1 MMRAG
6 RARYWVTV
14 GDPQVTELTVWR
26 FEGARTAEDE
36 ALPRLERLVAAG
48 DVTVDDAALV
58 SWPSTCRKPST
69 RGLGSLDGAGALW
82 GGTWGVL
89 LGLIFVV
96 PIAGPALGAA
106 AGAIGGSLADF
117 GIDDDFI
124 KRVRETVTPGT
135 SAIFLL
141 VDGTRA
147 EEVVADLGG
156 VAVVRC
162 ELSGAQE
169 RRLLA
174 TLGEESADV
183 RTR

>member
-1 MMRAG
+1 MRG
-6 RARYWVTV
+6 VWARCWLAV
-14 GDPQVTELTVWR
+14 GDPWVTELTVWR

-36 ALPRLERLVAAG
+36 ALPRLERRAAAG
-48 DVTVDDAALV
+48 DITVDDAALV
-58 SWPSTCRKPST
+58 SWPITSRKPST
-69 RGLGSLDGAGALW
+69 RGL
-82 GGTWGVL
+82 
-89 LGLIFVV
+89 
-96 PIAGPALGAA
+96 
-106 AGAIGGSLADF
+106 GSLADF

-124 KRVRETVTPGT
+124 KRVREMVTPGT

-141 VDGTRA
+141 VDGTHAARL
-147 EEVVADLGG
+147 VADLGG

>member
-1 MMRAG
+1 
-6 RARYWVTV
+6 
-14 GDPQVTELTVWR
+14 VTELSVWR
-26 FEGARTAEDE
+26 FEGTRTADDE

-48 DVTVDDAALV
+48 DISVDDAALV
-58 SWPSTCRKPST
+58 SWPRTCRKPST

-124 KRVRETVTPGT
+124 KRVRDTVTPGT
-135 SAIFLL
+135 SALFLL
-141 VDGTRA
+141 GDDTLAERLVAHLGDVD
-147 EEVVADLGG
+147 VVH
-156 VAVVRC
+156 C
-162 ELSGAQE
+162 ELTGAQE

-183 RTR
+183 PTQ